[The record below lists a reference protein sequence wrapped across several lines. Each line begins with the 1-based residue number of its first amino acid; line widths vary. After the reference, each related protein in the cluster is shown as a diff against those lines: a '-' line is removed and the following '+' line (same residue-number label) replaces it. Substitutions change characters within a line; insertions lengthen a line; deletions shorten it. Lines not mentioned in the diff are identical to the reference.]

1 MSLNSFGNKLRSG
14 PLGAVF
20 FVVVVL
26 CVGVL
31 AFTGIGSSLNSR
43 QAPAVHTQQPSDD
56 VATINGI
63 PISVAKFQNAL
74 ENYKQE
80 YEAYGPVPSIAN
92 AGQLRVQAFK
102 MLEVPLLEAQIAQQ
116 HGITVTS
123 DELATE
129 RAKELDPYKTQ
140 LGLPASASESDINTA
155 LQQYGKTVDDLVDVN
170 DVRTDLLAKK
180 YHDYLTESN
189 QASDATVRNYY
200 QQEHVRHIEVSNK
213 RLPDA
218 EARALA
224 LNLIGRIQKGAD
236 FATLVTQYSDDTSS
250 KAKGGDDGWIDQ
262 STPFPPE
269 FKVAALLLKPGQ
281 VTATPVLIAQFGYFI
296 IQSEGSRSNLPKD
309 FQKNHQQYVQQVTT
323 ALSQLQQQNEIE
335 AARTKANVVAVDSR
349 LKADLALSNLQPGD
363 PTQNTV
369 LAGVLSDYS
378 KALTSADDSEKAEI
392 YASEAQVYQLL
403 GQTDQE
409 VSAIKL
415 ALNNVE
421 DSQLQVQLGDI
432 YKQKGDAADA
442 LTQYQAASDHSYDNP
457 DIHMQLK
464 QDYTQLKQPALV
476 AKETSWITNYE
487 ARQKQANAQLTP
499 SPIIKQ

>member
-140 LGLPASASESDINTA
+140 LGLPASAS
-155 LQQYGKTVDDLVDVN
+155 
-170 DVRTDLLAKK
+170 
-180 YHDYLTESN
+180 
-189 QASDATVRNYY
+189 
-200 QQEHVRHIEVSNK
+200 
-213 RLPDA
+213 
-218 EARALA
+218 
-224 LNLIGRIQKGAD
+224 
-236 FATLVTQYSDDTSS
+236 
-250 KAKGGDDGWIDQ
+250 
-262 STPFPPE
+262 
-269 FKVAALLLKPGQ
+269 
-281 VTATPVLIAQFGYFI
+281 
-296 IQSEGSRSNLPKD
+296 
-309 FQKNHQQYVQQVTT
+309 
-323 ALSQLQQQNEIE
+323 
-335 AARTKANVVAVDSR
+335 
-349 LKADLALSNLQPGD
+349 
-363 PTQNTV
+363 
-369 LAGVLSDYS
+369 
-378 KALTSADDSEKAEI
+378 
-392 YASEAQVYQLL
+392 
-403 GQTDQE
+403 
-409 VSAIKL
+409 
-415 ALNNVE
+415 
-421 DSQLQVQLGDI
+421 
-432 YKQKGDAADA
+432 
-442 LTQYQAASDHSYDNP
+442 
-457 DIHMQLK
+457 
-464 QDYTQLKQPALV
+464 
-476 AKETSWITNYE
+476 
-487 ARQKQANAQLTP
+487 
-499 SPIIKQ
+499 